1 MSAKDPQGYSLT
13 GANENAAALYA
24 QAMRE
29 LQCYTDD
36 PVATIDAALA
46 ESPNFIMGHCFRAY
60 LHILSSERAAM
71 PEAEASFNSVTA
83 LPANDR
89 EVGHLAA
96 IQKFLEEDLHG
107 GINALESVL
116 IDHPLDVVALQ
127 TAHLFDFFVGDA
139 RSLRDRVARQLPQW
153 SASVPN
159 YHALL
164 GMYAFGLEEMG
175 EYRRAEDYGHQAIEL
190 NPRDAWAQHAV
201 AHVYEMEGRQQQGID
216 WMESREAHWASDNF
230 MSVHNWWH
238 LTMYYL
244 DLGQIERVLDLYDN
258 RIRAGRSEVALDMVD
273 ASAMLWR
280 LHLRGVDVGDRW
292 QEISKAWA
300 PVAEDAFYAF
310 NDFHAMMAFAG
321 SGDSEAAR
329 KILTAQEARIGKGGS
344 NDAMTAEIGH
354 PLCQALYAFAHGDY
368 GRTIELIRPVR
379 TIANRFGGSHAQRD
393 VIDLTLI
400 ESAFRDGQFGLA
412 RALSNERM
420 ALKPTSPLNAKFR
433 RRLQEQASKAP
444 AEHASVA

>member
-13 GANENAAALYA
+13 GANEKASELYA
-24 QAMRE
+24 QALTE
-29 LQCYTDD
+29 LQCYIDD

-46 ESPNFIMGHCFRAY
+46 ESPNFVMAHCFRAY
-60 LHILSSERAAM
+60 LHLLASERAAM
-71 PEAEASFNSVTA
+71 PEAEASFKAVTP

-89 EVGHLAA
+89 ETGHIAA
-96 IQKFLEEDLHG
+96 IQQFLAGDMQR

-116 IDHPLDVVALQ
+116 IDYPLDIVALQ

-153 SASVPN
+153 SGGITG

-175 EYRRAEDYGHQAIEL
+175 DYRRAEDYGHQAIDL
-190 NPRDAWAQHAV
+190 NTRDAWAQHAV

-216 WMESREAHWASDNF
+216 WMESRQVQWSTDNF

-238 LTMYYL
+238 LAMYYL
-244 DLGQIERVLDLYDN
+244 DLGQIERVLNLYDT
-258 RIRAGRSEVALDMVD
+258 RIRVERSEVALDMVD

-280 LHLRGVDVGDRW
+280 LHLRGVELGDRW
-292 QEISKAWA
+292 NEIAKAWS

-310 NDFHAMMAFAG
+310 NDFHAMMAFVG
-321 SGDSEAAR
+321 SGNAQDANR
-329 KILTAQEARIGKGGS
+329 VLTAQKARIGKGGS
-344 NDAMTAEIGH
+344 NDAMTAEVGY
-354 PLCQALYAFAHGDY
+354 PLCMALQAFSHGDY
-368 GRTIELIRPVR
+368 ARTIELIRPLR

-400 ESAFRDGQFGLA
+400 ESAFRDGQHGLA

-433 RRLQEQASKAP
+433 RRLAQGTSAQE
-444 AEHASVA
+444 EASVA